1 MDDEIVA
8 EFLVESYENL
18 ERLGR
23 ELVALEADPT
33 NAELLGSVFR
43 CVHSIKGTSSFLG
56 FRSLE
61 RLTHAGET
69 VLARVRDGVRRFT
82 PEIGDALLAMAD
94 SATARLNAIEQTG
107 DEQNSDATGHDD
119 DRLVTLLAEL
129 AAPPAPAP
137 PAPAPAPARS
147 RAARSRKRPAAATAG
162 DATAEPS
169 VGPAGRAERR
179 SGGKGASMRKRP
191 APPPATPAPA
201 GAGPAG
207 AGPAGAGPAG
217 AVVPEAVVPDGAPPR
232 RKRLGEILV
241 DAGVVTPGE
250 ISFAVHEQERGDPRM
265 LGEILIEHGV
275 TTEADIAAAVRAYAE
290 STGDAPAGV
299 PYGAT
304 GASRPASPPDAAAA
318 TGAGEAGDGDGGTGS
333 SGAAASTIRVDIR
346 LLDEMMRL
354 VGELVLARNQILEQ
368 TSGRRGPMEGPV
380 GRLDLITA
388 ELQAQVMATRM
399 QPIGSAWRRFPRL
412 LRDVAAACGKS
423 VRLELDGADTELDR
437 SLIEAV
443 TDPLAHIVRN
453 AVSHGIESPD
463 ERVAKGKPPEG
474 VLSLR
479 AFHEDGQVHIEV
491 RDDGAGMSPLR
502 IKAKAVENGIISFE
516 QAMRMS
522 DRDALDL
529 IFVPGFSTATTVTS
543 ISGRGVGMDVVKT
556 NVEKISGVLDI
567 DSEVGVG
574 TTITMKI
581 PLTLAIV
588 PALIVSCD
596 DDRYA
601 IPQNGVVELVHL
613 RKEHARQSG
622 RRDAGRAAIETVH
635 GVPVFRLRG
644 NLLPLVPLRDQL
656 GLAPAEPEGGATIV
670 VLAVRD
676 RLFGLV
682 VDAVHNTEEIV
693 VKPLS
698 RQLKPI
704 PLYAG
709 ATIMGDGKV
718 ALILDVMGIAR
729 RSGVVGDVRAPDGSE
744 YAGAGRRVVVEPT
757 VPAVLVE
764 GFGGQRQALT
774 LQWVSRLEQLPR
786 SALERAG
793 GRTVVQYDGEILPLV
808 ALDELVGGPGDDG
821 SADVLPTVI
830 CREDDRTFGLVVRR
844 IVDVVELPERV
855 VRDLGRPDGEPA
867 PLVAD
872 GRVTELLA
880 VGPAVR
886 VARPDLFT
894 PAGVAPAPAVD
905 AAVEA
910 AVEAVGGPTEASAA

>member
-1 MDDEIVA
+1 VDDEIVA

-94 SATARLNAIEQTG
+94 SATARLNAIERTGDERTG
-107 DEQNSDATGHDD
+107 DEQADNAAGHDD
-119 DRLVTLLAEL
+119 DRLVALLTEL
-129 AAPPAPAP
+129 ATPSAPAP
-137 PAPAPAPARS
+137 EAAPARS
-147 RAARSRKRPAAATAG
+147 RAARSRTRPATPPAGAAA
-162 DATAEPS
+162 D
-169 VGPAGRAERR
+169 PAADRTGRAERR
-179 SGGKGASMRKRP
+179 SGGKGASMRKRAGSP
-191 APPPATPAPA
+191 RTAPAPA
-201 GAGPAG
+201 GAA
-207 AGPAGAGPAG
+207 PAG
-217 AVVPEAVVPDGAPPR
+217 AVAPEPVVPEPVVADGAPSR

-299 PYGAT
+299 PYGTT
-304 GASRPASPPDAAAA
+304 GASRPSASPDATVAS
-318 TGAGEAGDGDGGTGS
+318 GAGDAVDGEGGAGS

-453 AVSHGIESPD
+453 AVSHGIEAPD
-463 ERVAKGKPPEG
+463 ERVARGKPPEG

-613 RKEHARQSG
+613 RKDHA

-644 NLLPLVPLRDQL
+644 NLLPLVLLRDQL

-744 YAGAGRRVVVEPT
+744 YAGAGRRVTVEPT

-786 SALERAG
+786 SALEHAG

-808 ALDELVGGPGDDG
+808 AIDELVGGPGDDG
-821 SADVLPTVI
+821 TAGVLPTVI
-830 CREDDRTFGLVVRR
+830 CREGERTFGLVVRR

-855 VRDLGRPDGEPA
+855 VRDLGRPDVDPA

-880 VGPAVR
+880 IGPAVR
-886 VARPDLFT
+886 AARPDLFS
-894 PAGVAPAPAVD
+894 PAGGAPAPAA
-905 AAVEA
+905 AAVA
-910 AVEAVGGPTEASAA
+910 GPGEASAA